1 MLAQGSRV
9 WTPLW
14 SESGSR
20 SYHLSEEQ
28 VQVRANQPAPPGEKS
43 GRGTG
48 RAKRPNEA
56 HCYASGL
63 PAYQSPQS
71 FNV

>member
-1 MLAQGSRV
+1 V
-9 WTPLW
+9 
-14 SESGSR
+14 
-20 SYHLSEEQ
+20 
-28 VQVRANQPAPPGEKS
+28 VAPVAVAECFDMNEDLFYASNRRDKS
-43 GRGTG
+43 GLGTG